1 MTHMIKHFKNIQY
14 LYGNDAYVQIPND
27 IFRTLSK
34 NIKNKSGN
42 TNIKQ
47 SSFAYAYI
55 ICVSFLY
62 KYAQF
67 VDINN
72 KTYIQNTDLKQIL
85 GYSKTTKS
93 VDYIIKKDGVLE
105 KIGLLKTVKD
115 YPVSVMYGEDEYNN
129 FKIREFIT
137 LSMMDKSHPTYKII
151 KNIVKNKNYKVK
163 EPVFMFKY
171 NGGAGSL
178 YDYSNTHRV
187 TIKEFIKFI
196 CDEKLDNIDLMLYFF
211 FKSKCYNLNKKNT
224 KSIPLLQI
232 TSDIGIGKES
242 FYYHL
247 KIIKDKGM
255 LAVNHKGWISNGR
268 GEPNEYRFIG
278 I

>member
-151 KNIVKNKNYKVK
+151 KNIVKNKNYEVK

-196 CDEKLDNIDLMLYFF
+196 CDEKIDNIDLMLYFF
-211 FKSKCYNLNKKNT
+211 SKSQCYNLNNKNT

-247 KIIKDKGM
+247 KIIKDKRM
-255 LAVNHKGWISNGR
+255 LPVNHKGWISNGR

>member
-105 KIGLLKTVKD
+105 KIGLLKTIKD

-151 KNIVKNKNYKVK
+151 KNIVKNKNYEVK

-224 KSIPLLQI
+224 KSISLLQI

-247 KIIKDKGM
+247 KTIKDKGM
-255 LAVNHKGWISNGR
+255 LEVNHKGWISNGR

>member
-14 LYGNDAYVQIPND
+14 LYGNNAYVQIPND

-47 SSFAYAYI
+47 TSFAYAYI

-115 YPVSVMYGEDEYNN
+115 YPVSVMYGDEYSN

-151 KNIVKNKNYKVK
+151 KNIVKNKNYEVK
-163 EPVFMFKY
+163 EPVFMFEY

-187 TIKEFIKFI
+187 TIKEFIKLI

-242 FYYHL
+242 FYHHL